1 MANAAISKE
10 VESGFSIR
18 VDKLKKQIFSKQPK
32 ICAERAFYVT
42 ESYRNNEH
50 RPTVIKRARGLAHV
64 LENMSIFIM
73 KDELIV
79 GNQISS
85 PRGVPVFPEMAC
97 NWIEEELNSF
107 AERPEHFVIGKTD
120 ADRLADSIIPYWKGR
135 SVQDQI
141 YGALPAELNSALDAG
156 ILNLGLHL
164 AKGIGHFLLDYDLI
178 LRRGCEGLIADVQ
191 ERMSALDP
199 AREPADLDKY
209 HFLSA
214 VEIVYNSVVKFA
226 KRFSNLARKMA
237 QDEKDL
243 NRRQELMEIGRICEM
258 VPCKPATSFRE
269 ALQTFWFVQ
278 LIPHIDSDGTAI
290 SPGRFDLYMWPY
302 LQNDLEQGHLSLS
315 DAQDLVD
322 QLWLKFN
329 QILSLWKAEDIK
341 YFGGFPISQNLIVG
355 GIDGS
360 GTDITNPLSFMCLA
374 ATRRL
379 QLPQP
384 ALSARLHKKTP
395 PQFLDAIV
403 DVISTGVGMPA
414 LFNDEIIIPSLLQ
427 REIPLQDARDYAI
440 IGCVEPGWH
449 GKGGC
454 ASNAAYFNLL
464 KCLELTL
471 GNGRDLRLN
480 KRLGPA
486 TGRPE
491 DFRCIDD
498 LLVAFKT
505 QASFWVRR
513 MVGIFNTI
521 ETIHIR
527 NVPFPFNSA
536 LVSDCLE
543 KAVDY
548 MAGGARYN
556 LNGAQGVGIAN
567 VADSLSAIKQ
577 LVFVE
582 QKLTLKELIAILKD
596 DFSGQEKLRLYL
608 KNKIPT
614 YGNDDDG
621 VDDLARRVGQIYCQ
635 EVEQYTSPRGGRYHP
650 GLYPVSANIPMGKD
664 VAASPD
670 GRRASEPLADGIAPC
685 HGADRKGPTAVLLSA
700 SKLDQVLASNGTQL
714 NQKFLPSVLST
725 ERDRI
730 KFTQYLR
737 TFVGLPVMEVQ
748 FNVIDRQTLLD
759 AQAHPGN
766 HQNLVVRVAGYSA
779 FFNDLDRSTQD
790 DIIGRTEQTF

>member
-1 MANAAISKE
+1 MAEAAILEEVKTDLSK
-10 VESGFSIR
+10 R
-18 VDKLKKQIFSKQPK
+18 VDNLKERIFSERPK
-32 ICAERAFYVT
+32 ICTERAFFVT
-42 ESYRNNEH
+42 ESYQNNEH
-50 RPTVIKRARGLAHV
+50 RPMAIKRALGLAHV
-64 LENMSIFIM
+64 LENMSIFILD
-73 KDELIV
+73 DEIIV

-97 NWIEEELNSF
+97 NWLEEELGSF
-107 AERPEHFVIGKTD
+107 DERPERFVISKTD
-120 ADRLADSIIPYWKGR
+120 ADLLADSIIPYWKGR

-141 YGALPAELNSALDAG
+141 YGALSPELNSALDAG
-156 ILNLGLHL
+156 VLNLGLHL

-178 LRRGCEGLIADVQ
+178 LRHGCEGLIANVQ
-191 ERMSALDP
+191 ERRSALNTAINP
-199 AREPADLDKY
+199 GDLDKY

-214 VEIVYNSVVKFA
+214 VEIVYKFVIKFA
-226 KRFSNLARKMA
+226 ERFSNLAREMA
-237 QDEKDL
+237 DAENDL
-243 NRRQELMEIGRICEM
+243 NRKQELMEIGRICEK
-258 VPCKPATSFRE
+258 VPRKPAESFRE
-269 ALQTFWFVQ
+269 ALQIFWFTQ

-302 LQNDLEQGHLSLS
+302 LKHDLEQGRLSYS
-315 DAQDLVD
+315 EAQDLVD

-329 QILSLWKAEDIK
+329 QILSLWKAEDVK
-341 YFGGFPISQNLIVG
+341 YFGGFPISQNLILG
-355 GIDGS
+355 GVDGNCN
-360 GTDITNPLSFMCLA
+360 DITNPLSFMCLA
-374 ATRRL
+374 ATQRL

-384 ALSARLHKKTP
+384 ALSVRLHKKTP
-395 PQFLDAIV
+395 PKFLDAIV
-403 DVISTGVGMPA
+403 DVIATGIGMPA

-454 ASNAAYFNLL
+454 ASNAAYFNLP

-471 GNGRDLRLN
+471 GNGCDLRLGA
-480 KRLGPA
+480 RLGPA

-491 DFRCIDD
+491 DFRSLDD
-498 LLVAFKT
+498 LLAAFKE
-505 QASFWVRR
+505 QLSFWVQR

-567 VADSLSAIKQ
+567 VADSLSAIQQ
-577 LVFVE
+577 LAFVE
-582 QKLTLKELIAILKD
+582 HQMTLPALIAILKN
-596 DFSGQEKLRLYL
+596 DFNGREELRQYL

-614 YGNDDDG
+614 YGNDDDR
-621 VDDLARRVGQIYCQ
+621 VDNLARRVGQIYCQ
-635 EVEQYTSPRGGRYHP
+635 EVERYVSPRGARYHP
-650 GLYPVSANIPMGKD
+650 GLYPVSANIPLGKD

-670 GRRASEPLADGIAPC
+670 GRLASEPLADGIAPR

-714 NQKFLPSVLST
+714 NQKFLPSVLMS
-725 ERDRI
+725 EGDRI

-759 AQAHPGN
+759 AQTHPDSYP
-766 HQNLVVRVAGYSA
+766 NLVVRVAGYSA

-790 DIIGRTEQTF
+790 DIIGRTEQAF

>member
-1 MANAAISKE
+1 MAEAAILEEVKTDLSK
-10 VESGFSIR
+10 R
-18 VDKLKKQIFSKQPK
+18 VDNLKERIFSERPK
-32 ICAERAFYVT
+32 ICTERAFFVT
-42 ESYRNNEH
+42 ESYRDNEH

-64 LENMSIFIM
+64 LENMSIFILD
-73 KDELIV
+73 DEIIV

-97 NWIEEELNSF
+97 NWLEEELSSF
-107 AERPEHFVIGKTD
+107 DERPERFVISKAD
-120 ADRLADSIIPYWKGR
+120 ADLLADAIIPYWKGR

-141 YGALPAELNSALDAG
+141 YGALPPELNSALDAG
-156 ILNLGLHL
+156 VLNLGLHL

-191 ERMSALDP
+191 ERRSALDT
-199 AREPADLDKY
+199 ARNPGDLDKY

-214 VEIVYNSVVKFA
+214 VEIVYKSVIKFA
-226 KRFSNLARKMA
+226 ERFSNLAREMA
-237 QDEKDL
+237 DAEKDL
-243 NRRQELMEIGRICEM
+243 NRKQELMEIGRICEK
-258 VPCKPATSFRE
+258 VPRKPAESFRE
-269 ALQTFWFVQ
+269 ALQIFWFTQ

-302 LQNDLEQGHLSLS
+302 LNHDLEQGRLSYS
-315 DAQDLVD
+315 EGQDLVD

-329 QILSLWKAEDIK
+329 QILSLWKAEDVK

-355 GIDGS
+355 GVDGN
-360 GTDITNPLSFMCLA
+360 GNDITNPLSFMCLA
-374 ATRRL
+374 ATQRL

-384 ALSARLHKKTP
+384 ALSVRLHKKTP
-395 PQFLDAIV
+395 PKFLDAVV
-403 DVISTGVGMPA
+403 DVIATGIGMPA

-427 REIPLQDARDYAI
+427 REIPLRDARDYAI

-471 GNGRDLRLN
+471 GDGCDLRLDT
-480 KRLGPA
+480 RLGPA

-491 DFRCIDD
+491 DFRSLDD
-498 LLVAFKT
+498 LLAAFKE
-505 QASFWVRR
+505 QLSFWVQR
-513 MVGIFNTI
+513 MVAIFNTI
-521 ETIHIR
+521 ETIHIG

-567 VADSLSAIKQ
+567 VADSLSAIQQ
-577 LVFVE
+577 LVFIE
-582 QKLTLKELIAILKD
+582 HQMTLPELIAILKN
-596 DFSGQEKLRLYL
+596 DFSGREELRQYL
-608 KNKIPT
+608 KNKIPA

-621 VDDLARRVGQIYCQ
+621 VDNLARRVGQIYCR
-635 EVEQYTSPRGGRYHP
+635 EVEQYVSPRGARYHP
-650 GLYPVSANIPMGKD
+650 GLYPVSANIPLGKD

-670 GRRASEPLADGIAPC
+670 GRLASEPLADGIAPS

-714 NQKFLPSVLST
+714 NQKFLPSVLMG
-725 ERDRI
+725 EGDRI

-759 AQAHPGN
+759 AQTRPDSYP
-766 HQNLVVRVAGYSA
+766 NLVVRVAGYSA

-790 DIIGRTEQTF
+790 DIIGRTEQVF